1 MTYSKQDYESPTVD
15 VLELRI
21 ENVILAL
28 SGESITEPGDFIDDI
43 PWIL

>member
-21 ENVILAL
+21 ENAILAL
-28 SGESITEPGDFIDDI
+28 SGESTTEPGDFIDDI